1 MIKNKA
7 DSKKPRRRIF
17 LQINPD
23 AGASISFIERRFMT
37 FMLLPPCFVKK
48 LQRATCD
55 RRDLD
60 RRFLH
65 LSKCFK
71 EVETALNCK
80 KKK

>member
-1 MIKNKA
+1 
-7 DSKKPRRRIF
+7 
-17 LQINPD
+17 
-23 AGASISFIERRFMT
+23 
-37 FMLLPPCFVKK
+37 MLLPPCFVKK
-48 LQRATCD
+48 LQRATSD

>member
-7 DSKKPRRRIF
+7 EPEKPLHPDLHTNESECRG
-17 LQINPD
+17 IN
-23 AGASISFIERRFMT
+23 IIIERRLMAR
-37 FMLLPPCFVKK
+37 MLLPPCFVKK
-48 LQRATCD
+48 LQRITCD

-71 EVETALNCK
+71 EAEKALNCK
-80 KKK
+80 KKN